1 LDANLPIFGCIANY
15 LNPFGFTANYI
26 FFAKNAFMSPL
37 SIALIIVAYFAVLVV
52 ISILT
57 ARKANNQSFFN
68 GNRQSPWYVIA
79 IGMIGTSIS
88 GVTFISVPGWVVTD
102 QFSYIQMVL
111 GFLVGYMV
119 VANVLLPL
127 YYKLNLTSI
136 YTYLSIRLGFWSY
149 KTGASFFLI
158 SRIIGAAFRL
168 FLVSL
173 VLQTLIFAKI
183 GVPFWVTVSVT
194 IGLIWLYTN
203 RGGVKT
209 IIWTDLIQTV
219 AMLLAVV
226 LCVVL
231 VADAL
236 GITSFGQMVHVV
248 RTSQFSRVWFFDD
261 PSSKHYF
268 WKQFLAG
275 VFIPIVMTGLDQDM
289 MQKNLSCRSLSD
301 AKKNMYWYSLMFL
314 PINLIFLTMGVLL
327 AIFAQTKGIGI
338 PAQTD
343 NLFPLIATGGY
354 LHAALGVF
362 FVVGVVAAAY
372 SSADSALTALTT
384 SFTVDILEADKLGE
398 SQLRRTRKLVHVL
411 MSLVLIATIILF
423 KQINN
428 EAVIKAI
435 YMVAGYTYGPLLG
448 LYAYGL
454 LTKFKVRDFLVPV
467 AAVGAPILCFIAS
480 HYFVIGFEL
489 LIYNGIATFGLM
501 MLFSIGVNSKKRSI
515 KQ

>member
-1 LDANLPIFGCIANY
+1 
-15 LNPFGFTANYI
+15 
-26 FFAKNAFMSPL
+26 MSPL
-37 SIALIIVAYFAVLVV
+37 SITLIIVVYFAVLIA
-52 ISILT
+52 ISTVT

-68 GNRQSPWYVIA
+68 GNRQSPWYIIA

-111 GFLVGYMV
+111 GFLVGYVV
-119 VANVLLPL
+119 VATVLLPL

-136 YTYLSIRLGFWSY
+136 YTYLSIRFGFWSY
-149 KTGASFFLI
+149 KTGATFFLI

-168 FLVSL
+168 FIVSL

-183 GVPFWVTVSVT
+183 GIPFWVTVSGT

-236 GITSFGQMVHVV
+236 GYASFGQMVHAVSS
-248 RTSQFSRVWFFDD
+248 SQFSRVWFFDD
-261 PSSKHYF
+261 PSNPHYF

-301 AKKNMYWYSLMFL
+301 AKKNMYWYSIMFL
-314 PINLIFLTMGVLL
+314 PINLIFLTMGALL
-327 AIFAQTKGIGI
+327 AIYAQSKGIGI
-338 PAQTD
+338 PSQTD
-343 NLFPLIATGGY
+343 KLFPLIATGGY
-354 LHAALGVF
+354 LHVSLGIF

-384 SFTVDILEADKLGE
+384 SFTVDILEADKKGE
-398 SQLRRTRKLVHVL
+398 SSLRKTRKLVHVL
-411 MSLVLIATIILF
+411 MSLTLIGAILLF
-423 KQINN
+423 KSINN

-435 YMVAGYTYGPLLG
+435 YTVAGYTYGPLLG

-454 LTKFKVRDFLVPV
+454 LTKLKVRDSLVPV
-467 AAVGAPILCFIAS
+467 AAVAAPLLCYLAS
-480 HYFVIGFEL
+480 NYFVIGFEL

-501 MLFSIGVNSKKRSI
+501 LLFSIGVNSKKRAL
-515 KQ
+515 Q

>member
-1 LDANLPIFGCIANY
+1 
-15 LNPFGFTANYI
+15 
-26 FFAKNAFMSPL
+26 MSPL
-37 SIALIIVAYFAVLVV
+37 SIALIIVAYFAVLVG
-52 ISILT
+52 ISMLT
-57 ARKANNQSFFN
+57 SRKANNQSFFN

-79 IGMIGTSIS
+79 IGMVGTSIS

-127 YYKLNLTSI
+127 YYRLNLTSI
-136 YTYLSIRLGFWSY
+136 YTYLNIRLGFWSY

-173 VLQTLIFAKI
+173 VLQTLIFDKI
-183 GVPFWVTVSVT
+183 NVPFWITVTGT

-209 IIWTDLIQTV
+209 IIWTDLIQTI
-219 AMLLAVV
+219 AMLLGVV

-236 GITSFGQMVHVV
+236 HITSLGQMVHVV
-248 RTSQFSRVWFFDD
+248 RTSEFSRVWFFDD

-268 WKQFLAG
+268 WKQFMAG

-289 MQKNLSCRSLSD
+289 MQKNLSCRSLAD
-301 AKKNMYWYSLMFL
+301 AKKNMYWYSFMFL
-314 PINLIFLTMGVLL
+314 PINLIFLIMGALL
-327 AIFAQTKGIGI
+327 AIYAQKSGIGI

-354 LHAALGVF
+354 LHAALGIC
-362 FVVGVVAAAY
+362 FVIGVVAAAY

-384 SFTVDILEADKLGE
+384 SFTVDILEADKKGEVKLG
-398 SQLRRTRKLVHVL
+398 SVRRIVHVF

-423 KQINN
+423 KYINDD
-428 EAVIKAI
+428 AVIKAI
-435 YMVAGYTYGPLLG
+435 YTVAGYTYGPLLG
-448 LYAYGL
+448 LYAFGL
-454 LTKFKVRDFLVPV
+454 LTKLKVRDYLVPL
-467 AAVGAPILCFIAS
+467 AAVIAPILCFVAS
-480 HYFVIGFEL
+480 IYFRIGFEL

-501 MLFSIGVNSKKRSI
+501 LLFSIGMNSSKRLG
-515 KQ
+515 KV